1 MTQESNLT
9 GGTYAGKSFLV
20 VNLLEVHNLYEK
32 IQSGEPFLA
41 CRFGNTELQTVVG
54 NLKVKI
60 LGHSKE
66 ADEYLDKW
74 FTMAGKKDPLVISIE
89 RDESIGNTSF

>member
-1 MTQESNLT
+1 MSSKKTNE
-9 GGTYAGKSFLV
+9 Y
-20 VNLLEVHNLYEK
+20 LYEK

-74 FTMAGKKDPLVISIE
+74 FTRLGNGAGFFL
-89 RDESIGNTSF
+89 